1 MIFLLFS
8 LSPFFLSPSLFLIAR
23 RRESGE
29 NVLKRFSS
37 AERREGLEGSSGSGR
52 KRDEDADES
61 EETEEKGSSR

>member
-8 LSPFFLSPSLFLIAR
+8 LSPFFSPRAAT
-23 RRESGE
+23 SGE

-37 AERREGLEGSSGSGR
+37 AERRERVEGSSGSGR